1 MAESEFIDGRARSP
15 HLTAIEAQRVL
26 DDAWRLVSHW
36 EAKAQATGDGDFW
49 TPDNFARELTE
60 VFEHLLAHHAEHN
73 GYGFLRVGIGD
84 GLAEM
89 VRQVSPPGSRPGW
102 RWSGLRP
109 SKLPKR

>member
-1 MAESEFIDGRARSP
+1 MAESEFIGGRSRSP

-36 EAKAQATGDGDFW
+36 EARDTAMGDGAVW
-49 TPDNFARELTE
+49 TPSHFAEEIAQT
-60 VFEHLLAHHAEHN
+60 FEGLLAHHAEHN
-73 GYGFLRVGIGD
+73 GYGFLRPGIGD

-102 RWSGLRP
+102 RWSGARP